1 MVLTSEEL
9 QKWNIDSLKKYLMDK
24 GVPLSGG
31 STIKLLNKQKKFVY
45 NLNVLF
51 IK

>member
-9 QKWNIDSLKKYLMDK
+9 QKWNIDSLKKYLMDIYNR

-31 STIKLLNKQKKFVY
+31 SRETDLIRKCIF
-45 NLNVLF
+45 
-51 IK
+51 